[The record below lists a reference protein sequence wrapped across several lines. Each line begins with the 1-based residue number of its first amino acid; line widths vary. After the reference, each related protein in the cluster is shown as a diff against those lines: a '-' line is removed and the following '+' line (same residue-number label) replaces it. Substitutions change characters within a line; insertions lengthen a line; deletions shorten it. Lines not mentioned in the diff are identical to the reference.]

1 MFVLI
6 EAPFW
11 QQEWHGIQFSTLST
25 PMSSAA
31 LASSNFY
38 SVFYDAFFEKYSS
51 FADLDAGW
59 RRIKSETAAKLAEL
73 LPPSAKVL
81 SYGCGLG
88 YVEYVLGQLRIDL
101 HLSGYDFSNHWVD
114 MLNKETHSIRQV
126 GKVAPN
132 EYDVIYLVQVL
143 YALPFSEGVA
153 LLISMRSSL
162 REGGRI
168 ILFNTS
174 VTPAENGILANEA
187 PELLAK
193 IKDIVRPAYFR
204 LLSLLGLNNK
214 QFWGWHRNNASYTK
228 MLRDAGFEIDAISSS
243 AQQSFI
249 VAHPN

>member
-6 EAPFW
+6 EVPFW
-11 QQEWHGIQFSTLST
+11 QEEWHGIRFSTLST
-25 PMSSAA
+25 PMSSAT

-38 SVFYDAFFEKYSS
+38 TAFYDAFFEKYSS
-51 FADLDAGW
+51 FADLDTGW
-59 RRIKSETAAKLAEL
+59 RRIKHDTATKLSEL
-73 LPPSAKVL
+73 LPPGAKVL

-88 YVEYVLGQLRIDL
+88 YVEYVLSQLRTDL
-101 HLSGYDFSNHWVD
+101 HLSGYDFSSHWGD
-114 MLNKETHSIRQV
+114 MLNKEMHSIHQV
-126 GKVAPN
+126 GKVGPN
-132 EYDVIYLVQVL
+132 EYDVIYLVQVM
-143 YALPFSEGVA
+143 YALPSSEGTA
-153 LLISMRSSL
+153 LLTSMKSSL

-174 VTPAENGILANEA
+174 GAPAENGILANGD

-193 IKDIVRPAYFR
+193 IKGIVRPVYFR
-204 LLSLLGLNNK
+204 LLSLLGLNKK

-228 MLRDAGFEIDAISSS
+228 MLRDAGFEIDTISCS